1 MTAILSLPAAMP
13 VVGAACP
20 IMATTVS
27 HFRHD
32 RQRVAMP
39 HVEAQVVVRFGPT
52 LPGGIDVHA
61 MGPGTR
67 VLRKFIRGGHRA
79 ILARLRP
86 GTYEAALGVPA
97 TELIG
102 RPIRLEDLWG
112 SARTQ
117 RLREQL
123 AGESDTR
130 AAIMLLERAIS
141 ERALRTTVVGATPRF
156 LRAALEG
163 LQVSGVTTVAR
174 ELGISER
181 HLRRVLQQALGVGPK
196 TYARLKRFARALHA
210 AQSGRAINWSAVAAD
225 AGYYDQAHL
234 IADFRSIAGSTPQ
247 MLLAELRE
255 NERWARIKR
264 DQAHLPVVD

>member
-1 MTAILSLPAAMP
+1 MSATLALPASMP
-13 VVGAACP
+13 AIGTACP
-20 IMATTVS
+20 IVATTVS

-39 HVEAQVVVRFGPT
+39 HVEAQVVVRFGPS
-52 LPGGIDVHA
+52 LPDGIDIHA

-67 VLRKFIRGGHRA
+67 VLRKFIRAGHRA

-86 GTYEAALGVPA
+86 GTYEAVLGVPA
-97 TELIG
+97 SELAG
-102 RPIRLEDLWG
+102 RPVLLEDLWG
-112 SARTQ
+112 SAGTQ

-123 AGESDTR
+123 ADEPDAR
-130 AAIMLLERAIS
+130 AAVTLLERALS
-141 ERALRTTVVGATPRF
+141 ERVCRTTSVGTAPR
-156 LRAALEG
+156 LLQRALER

-181 HLRRVLQQALGVGPK
+181 HLRRVLQQALGIGPK
-196 TYARLKRFARALHA
+196 TYARLKRFAHAVHA
-210 AQSGRAINWSAVAAD
+210 AQSGRGVHWSAIAAD

-247 MLLAELRE
+247 LLLAELRE
-255 NERWARIKR
+255 SERWARIER
-264 DQAHLPVVD
+264 DQVHLPAVG

>member
-1 MTAILSLPAAMP
+1 MTAILALPAAMP

-20 IMATTVS
+20 IVATTVS

-86 GTYEAALGVPA
+86 GTYEAVLGVPA
-97 TELIG
+97 AELVG

-123 AGESDTR
+123 ADEPDTR
-130 AAIMLLERAIS
+130 AAVVLLERAIS
-141 ERALRTTVVGATPRF
+141 ERAARTTVVGAVPGF
-156 LRAALEG
+156 LQTALEK
-163 LQVSGVTTVAR
+163 LQVSGVTTLAR

-181 HLRRVLQQALGVGPK
+181 HLRRVLQQALGVSPK
-196 TYARLKRFARALHA
+196 TYARLKRFARAVHA

-234 IADFRSIAGSTPQ
+234 IADFRSIAGNTPQ

-255 NERWARIKR
+255 NERWARIER
-264 DQAHLPVVD
+264 DQVHVPVVD

>member
-1 MTAILSLPAAMP
+1 MSATLALPAAMP

-20 IMATTVS
+20 IVATTVS

-86 GTYEAALGVPA
+86 VTYEAALGVPA

-102 RPIRLEDLWG
+102 LPIRLEDLWG

-123 AGESDTR
+123 ADESDTR
-130 AAIMLLERAIS
+130 AAVRLLERAIS
-141 ERALRTTVVGATPRF
+141 ERALRTTVIGATPRF
-156 LRAALEG
+156 LHAALEG
-163 LQVSGVTTVAR
+163 LQVSGVTTLAR

-181 HLRRVLQQALGVGPK
+181 HLRRVLQQALGVSPK
-196 TYARLKRFARALHA
+196 TYARLKRFARAVHA

-234 IADFRSIAGSTPQ
+234 IADFRSIAGNTPQ

-255 NERWARIKR
+255 SERWVRIER
-264 DQAHLPVVD
+264 DQVHFPAVG